1 MPEHEFEPRDV
12 ALFRDL
18 ARAALERGLEPC
30 LIGAGALVLGR
41 DQRWSARLTRAT
53 LDWDFAVRVASWE
66 EFDELVGALTG
77 PGGGFSRAPEPHRLL
92 HEQGGRLDLVPYGGN
107 ERPPGTI
114 EWPRGVRMQ
123 TLGLETLDAARA
135 TVALGV
141 QGLRAASLPVLLGL
155 KVLAAGERWRDT
167 QRDLADVEAC
177 LASAESALS
186 NEERWQL
193 ARERLEREE
202 LEFAELDAYVLGRQ
216 AAGRFSDEAR
226 ATLRRVVAEHL
237 ERTSS
242 LAEGPTAEARRLRAW
257 CMGVEDGACEPD

>member
-107 ERPPGTI
+107 ERP
-114 EWPRGVRMQ
+114 RDDRVAARVRMQ

-141 QGLRAASLPVLLGL
+141 QGLRAASLRCCSG
-155 KVLAAGERWRDT
+155 
-167 QRDLADVEAC
+167 
-177 LASAESALS
+177 
-186 NEERWQL
+186 
-193 ARERLEREE
+193 
-202 LEFAELDAYVLGRQ
+202 
-216 AAGRFSDEAR
+216 
-226 ATLRRVVAEHL
+226 
-237 ERTSS
+237 
-242 LAEGPTAEARRLRAW
+242 
-257 CMGVEDGACEPD
+257 